1 MTKSWACTKNSKLTR
16 INCVYVQF
24 KPILVH
30 SVFIQ
35 FHVARCALARFNI
48 TNYTQAR
55 WVKCNDP
62 FCQLHL
68 KTVLALKMIAKIVV
82 SFHLEFCSRAYMFLC
97 LLTREREPIMQPTAK
112 RIVYNIFLSVS
123 LFRRWVQAFQFDRQF
138 TVAKN
143 KNKNKIIIIE
153 CRFIN
158 FTSI

>member
-97 LLTREREPIMQPTAK
+97 SLTRERANHAANSKTNRLQHLPICVFVSP
-112 RIVYNIFLSVS
+112 LSSGISV
-123 LFRRWVQAFQFDRQF
+123 WPAIHCCKKKQKKK
-138 TVAKN
+138 TK
-143 KNKNKIIIIE
+143 
-153 CRFIN
+153 
-158 FTSI
+158 